1 MMDFIREQKP
11 YFITAATGLAVSIW
25 TCISR
30 NIFAAETKAQV
41 FTILCDAFFVPGV
54 LLLCVGLLMY
64 AANEGIFNAISY
76 GMKILGRSFR
86 GKKDEKIIDEEF
98 HEYHARVSQKKMKI
112 KHFLL
117 VGVIYFVI
125 SIIFMVLYLF
135 V

>member
-1 MMDFIREQKP
+1 
-11 YFITAATGLAVSIW
+11 
-25 TCISR
+25 
-30 NIFAAETKAQV
+30 
-41 FTILCDAFFVPGV
+41 
-54 LLLCVGLLMY
+54 MY